1 MRTISCGLAAWCL
14 IAAIPHAQDAGR
26 TEPPQQA
33 PAHNT
38 MVLTGCLAAGGD
50 PTTFKLNN
58 AVPNAQ
64 ASALQ
69 PQAVATSGQSPAV
82 YELKAEA
89 RLDAQ
94 SVAPVDLK
102 AFVGR
107 QVEITARPD
116 DTPMPPSSA
125 KTADQATTD
134 PDPGKPAG
142 EKIER
147 LRVASVK
154 QLAEACR

>member
-1 MRTISCGLAAWCL
+1 MRSIYCGVAAWCL
-14 IAAIPHAQDAGR
+14 VTAVPFAQDAGR
-26 TEPPQQA
+26 TEPPQPA

-38 MVLTGCLAAGGD
+38 MVLTGCLVAGSD
-50 PTTFKLNN
+50 PTTFRLND

-64 ASALQ
+64 ASAVQ
-69 PQAVATSGQSPAV
+69 PQAVATSGQPAAV

-89 RLDAQ
+89 RLDAT

-116 DTPMPPSSA
+116 DTPSPAAPA
-125 KTADQATTD
+125 KASDQATTD
-134 PDPGKPAG
+134 PDPGKPVA
-142 EKIER
+142 ERVER
-147 LRVASVK
+147 LRVATVK
-154 QLAEACR
+154 QLSDACR

>member
-1 MRTISCGLAAWCL
+1 MRITFCGLAAWCL
-14 IAAIPHAQDAGR
+14 ITAVPYAQDAGR
-26 TEPPQQA
+26 VEPPPQA

-38 MVLTGCLAAGGD
+38 MVLTGCLAAGAD
-50 PTTFKLNN
+50 AVTFKLNN

-64 ASALQ
+64 ASAVQ
-69 PQAVATSGQSPAV
+69 PQAVATSGASPAV

-116 DTPMPPSSA
+116 DVPAAAAPAKPSE
-125 KTADQATTD
+125 QATSD
-134 PDPGKPAG
+134 PDPAKKAD
-142 EKIER
+142 EKIEH
-147 LRVASVK
+147 LRVAAVK
-154 QLAEACR
+154 QLAETCK